1 MANTVFIKLESE
13 GNTFYINV
21 EKIVAVNKEKCIVYT
36 ENDNFFVIPEAMEQL
51 IQEIETRLM

>member
-13 GNTFYINV
+13 GNTVYINV

-36 ENDNFFVIPEAMEQL
+36 ENDKLFVIPEAMEQL

>member
-1 MANTVFIKLESE
+1 MAKFIRLESE

-21 EKIVAVNKEKCIVYT
+21 EKIVAVNKEKSIVYT
-36 ENDNFFVIPEAMEQL
+36 ENDNFFVTPENIEQL